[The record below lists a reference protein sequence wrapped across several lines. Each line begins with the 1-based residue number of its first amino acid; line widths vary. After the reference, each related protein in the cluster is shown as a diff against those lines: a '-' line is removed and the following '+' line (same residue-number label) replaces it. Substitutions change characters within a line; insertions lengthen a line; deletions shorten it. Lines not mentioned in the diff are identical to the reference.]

1 MNEDLTPS
9 ETSVVDLLK
18 KLPQTTRFFITQKT
32 NCVGC
37 FMAGFCT
44 LKDVI
49 ETYKLDESNFLAELN
64 KIIKDPIQTK

>member
-1 MNEDLTPS
+1 MNENLTPS
-9 ETSVVDLLK
+9 ETTVADLLK
-18 KLPQTTRFFITQKT
+18 KLPQAVRFFITQKT

-49 ETYKLDESNFLAELN
+49 ETYELDESKFLAELN
-64 KIIKDPIQTK
+64 KVIKNPIQNQ